1 MNILIGTIT
10 SIQSHD
16 DLSLVKVISNGI
28 TFTTIIL
35 DAPATTDYL
44 TIEKNVK
51 LLFKET
57 EVIIAK
63 NLDLN
68 ISVQNRIPCR
78 IESIIAGTILSQIN
92 LSFGQTIIKSII
104 TSDAV
109 KQLALKENDIV
120 LALIKTNEISLS
132 SND

>member
-16 DLSLVKVISNGI
+16 DLSLVKVISDGI
-28 TFTTIIL
+28 TLTTIIL
-35 DAPATTDYL
+35 DTPATTDYL

-63 NLDLN
+63 SLDLN
-68 ISVQNRIPCR
+68 ISVQNRIPCK

-92 LSFGQTIIKSII
+92 LSFGQIIIKSII

-120 LALIKTNEISLS
+120 LALIKINEISLS
-132 SND
+132 FND

>member
-16 DLSLVKVISNGI
+16 DLSLVKVISDGI
-28 TFTTIIL
+28 TLTTIIL
-35 DAPATTDYL
+35 DTPATTDYL

-63 NLDLN
+63 SLDLN
-68 ISVQNRIPCR
+68 ISVQNRIPCK

-92 LSFGQTIIKSII
+92 LSFGQIIIKSII

>member
-16 DLSLVKVISNGI
+16 DLSLVKVISDGI
-28 TFTTIIL
+28 TLTTIIL

-63 NLDLN
+63 SLDLN
-68 ISVQNRIPCR
+68 ISVQNRIPCK

-92 LSFGQTIIKSII
+92 LSFGQIIIKSII